1 MWELDHKEGW
11 GSKNWCFQT
20 VVLKKT
26 LQSSMNYK
34 EIKSANPKE
43 NQPWIPIGRSD
54 GEAPILWL
62 PDVKSQLIWNDPDAG
77 KDWRQEEKGMP
88 EDGWMAS
95 LTQWHEFEQTP
106 GYGEGQG
113 SLLCCSPWCHRVR
126 HDWVTEQQCHIH
138 SLGYILWEILP
149 FLMKSRD

>member
-77 KDWRQEEKGMP
+77 KDWRQEEKDMP

>member
-1 MWELDHKEGW
+1 MWELNHKEGW

-138 SLGYILWEILP
+138 FLGYILWEILP